1 MRCKRLLVTVAIV
14 LSVEMKS
21 LLLGE
26 SATLAHVRA
35 IEAAL
40 TGSGGIDRIVH
51 MRTLHVGPEELIVA
65 AKVAVSRSDTGEV
78 IADAINVAELKARQ
92 AVPELTLLMYLEP
105 DIDQGVDTSRPAWDR
120 EAGRA

>member
-1 MRCKRLLVTVAIV
+1 
-14 LSVEMKS
+14 
-21 LLLGE
+21 
-26 SATLAHVRA
+26 
-35 IEAAL
+35 
-40 TGSGGIDRIVH
+40 

-65 AKVAVSRSDTGEV
+65 AKVAVSRSDTGDV

-120 EAGRA
+120 GRGGA